1 MEKPNYEQLG
11 FMEKPNYEQL
21 GFVEK
26 QWIPVNTLPIG
37 TSLPPDYK
45 RGLSDVSL
53 EWTDNY
59 RPNTSV
65 DLFTVNGYN

>member
-21 GFVEK
+21 SFMGK
-26 QWIPVNTLPIG
+26 QGIPVNAPPIG

-53 EWTDNY
+53 EWTYNS
-59 RPNTSV
+59 RPNKSV
-65 DLFTVNGYN
+65 DLFTVEGYN

>member
-11 FMEKPNYEQL
+11 FM
-21 GFVEK
+21 GK
-26 QWIPVNTLPIG
+26 QGIPVNAPPIG

-53 EWTDNY
+53 ELTDNS
-59 RPNTSV
+59 RPNTPV
-65 DLFTVNGYN
+65 DLFTVKGYD

>member
-11 FMEKPNYEQL
+11 FM
-21 GFVEK
+21 GK
-26 QWIPVNTLPIG
+26 QWIPVNAPSIG

-53 EWTDNY
+53 ELTDNS
-59 RPNTSV
+59 RPNAPV
-65 DLFTVNGYN
+65 DLFTAKGYN